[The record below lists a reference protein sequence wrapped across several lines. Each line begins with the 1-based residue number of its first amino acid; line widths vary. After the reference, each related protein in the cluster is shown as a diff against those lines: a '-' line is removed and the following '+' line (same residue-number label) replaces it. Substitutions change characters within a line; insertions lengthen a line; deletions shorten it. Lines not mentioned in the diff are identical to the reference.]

1 MNIKDNERVKGCLYE
16 VYFGWFLIVIVKYF
30 LCFGGKSFILIG
42 VYKMYWYFG

>member
-30 LCFGGKSFILIG
+30 FCVLVVRKVL
-42 VYKMYWYFG
+42 Y